1 MKKARSNSKKFR
13 LLQRSEK
20 LAKEIDDI
28 LSWGNQ
34 AGEEWLLSSEIIEL
48 LKSGV
53 SNMIC
58 I

>member
-13 LLQRSEK
+13 LLQRIEK